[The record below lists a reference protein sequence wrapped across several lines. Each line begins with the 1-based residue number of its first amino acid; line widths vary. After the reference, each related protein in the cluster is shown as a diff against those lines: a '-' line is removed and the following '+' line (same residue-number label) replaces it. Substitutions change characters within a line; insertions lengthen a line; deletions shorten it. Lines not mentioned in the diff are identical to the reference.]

1 MDQLL
6 EDVYQFIY
14 VEEIIVWKVAVIGYF
29 VVVLVTER
37 LAKILLTM

>member
-29 VVVLVTER
+29 GDWLR
-37 LAKILLTM
+37 FC